1 MTKTKTSGR
10 HGMTNKVLAKL
21 GLTLLTCMMV
31 MAGGSAIAQE
41 PAAKDPTKVYAIVE
55 TDRGTMEFLLY
66 HQVAPLT
73 VASFV
78 NLASRGFY
86 DGLTFHRVIEDF
98 MAQGGDPAGNGS
110 GGPGYQFEDEIRL
123 RLNQMGILA
132 MANAGPVTN
141 GSQFFITHMAAPHL
155 NGAHTVFGLIHSG
168 KEIIRQ
174 IRIGDTI
181 NSITIAGDAKGV
193 LEKRADRIYQWN
205 MILDENFPDLRA
217 PLID

>member
-1 MTKTKTSGR
+1 MK
-10 HGMTNKVLAKL
+10 NKVLL
-21 GLTLLTCMMV
+21 NLVLTFLTCSIV
-31 MAGGSAIAQE
+31 LAGNIASAQVSAE
-41 PAAKDPTKVYAIVE
+41 KDPTKIYAILE

-86 DGLTFHRVIEDF
+86 DGLTFHRVIQDF

-132 MANAGPVTN
+132 MANAGPTTN
-141 GSQFFITHMAAPHL
+141 GSQFFITHMATPHL

-168 KEIIRQ
+168 KELIRQ

-181 NSITIAGDAKGV
+181 NSITIEGDAEGV
-193 LEKRADRIYQWN
+193 LEKRSDRVYQWN
-205 MILDENFPDLRA
+205 VVLDENFPGLRP